1 MSKLPNTLKTCF
13 LGGPRI
19 VLNGF
24 ENTRFAFKLQRTWKA
39 SGKYAHT
46 WMGLLGGLNNSVG
59 ESPNRR
65 LPTGGTGAHHQSDHD
80 GHDDDHQGDNDDYD
94 DDYDY
99 VDDDHHG
106 DDYDVGDDY
115 DDYDDI
121 EDTGDKPVGE

>member
-59 ESPNRR
+59 ESPKRG
-65 LPTGGTGAHHQSDHD
+65 LPTNGGTGPHHQSDH
-80 GHDDDHQGDNDDYD
+80 QGDDNDYD
-94 DDYDY
+94 GNDYD
-99 VDDDHHG
+99 G
-106 DDYDVGDDY
+106 Y
-115 DDYDDI
+115 DDYYAKERADHWRD
-121 EDTGDKPVGE
+121 GRAPPV